1 MYLGFN
7 FRQLLSNVYLS
18 ILLEGEGEGE
28 GRKRRSRFFISRKAL
43 LIN

>member
-18 ILLEGEGEGE
+18 ILLEGDGK
-28 GRKRRSRFFISRKAL
+28 KRRSRFFISRKAL

>member
-18 ILLEGEGEGE
+18 ILLEGEGEG
-28 GRKRRSRFFISRKAL
+28 RKRRSRFFISRKAL